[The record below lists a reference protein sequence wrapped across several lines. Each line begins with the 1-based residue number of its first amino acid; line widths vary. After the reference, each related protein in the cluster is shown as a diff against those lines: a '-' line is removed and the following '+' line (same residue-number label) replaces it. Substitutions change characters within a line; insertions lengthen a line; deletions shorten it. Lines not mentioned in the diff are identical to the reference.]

1 VIGDLVTGL
10 DVLDRANLDDVFYEI
25 DFRIGPAGMIDIA
38 RPISTARAVDRPTA
52 VNLKKVAI
60 IDFVGLFGT

>member
-25 DFRIGPAGMIDIA
+25 DFRIGPARMIDVA
-38 RPISTARAVDRPTA
+38 RPISAAGAINGPVAVY
-52 VNLKKVAI
+52 LKKIAI
-60 IDFVGLFGT
+60 IDFVGLFGA